1 MRESAASESVEETEE
16 DTLPAQ
22 ASDEASHEEM
32 EILRSRIPAEPI
44 EGGKARNESSSGD
57 IVRVRI
63 VYPDGMKLQR
73 NFLRSDDVGLLL
85 DLVALDI
92 FDHQLSYKLSELCMT
107 IPKVSIDEVGD
118 GTVVEV

>member
-22 ASDEASHEEM
+22 ASDEASQEEM

-63 VYPDGMKLQR
+63 VYPDGTKLQR

-92 FDHQLSYKLSELCMT
+92 FDHQLSYKLNELCMT

-118 GTVVEV
+118 GSVVEV